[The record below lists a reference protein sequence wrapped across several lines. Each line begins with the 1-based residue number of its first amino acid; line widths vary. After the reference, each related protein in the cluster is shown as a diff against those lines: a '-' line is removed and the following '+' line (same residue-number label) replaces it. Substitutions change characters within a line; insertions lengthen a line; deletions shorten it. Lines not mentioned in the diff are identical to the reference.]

1 MNFQQ
6 FIEQSY
12 LILKQ
17 DYFKSVVKPSDL
29 EIWHQNIVLFREG
42 MRNFFERPDRERD
55 LFKSG
60 DYVFRSSGY
69 LAGYW
74 PQSVYDDIYEAKKFP
89 LEYYNSK
96 NLYLGD
102 REGFFVPENNVNSKS
117 LPEVEKLPH
126 NQGYDIAQFVN
137 RHINSPLREKLKT
150 YLDPNSHLSCIIQIT
165 PTYYREKVILELHR
179 DKSFIES
186 IVGPTSNL
194 MIQPEGATEPQMV
207 TLDIGEILVYTGF
220 QFQAYFKNV
229 DVLSKV
235 KPLAH
240 GVIAEEKRMS
250 IIVSSILKT

>member
-12 LILKQ
+12 VILKQ
-17 DYFKSVVKPSDL
+17 DYLKTVVNPSDL
-29 EIWHQNIVLFREG
+29 EILHQNILFFREA
-42 MRNFFERPDRERD
+42 MRKFFEKPSQERD

-102 REGFFVPENNVNSKS
+102 RDTFFVPENNVNPES

-126 NQGYDIAQFVN
+126 NQGYDIAQFIN
-137 RHINSPLREKLKT
+137 RYITSPLLEELRS
-150 YLDPNSHLSCIIQIT
+150 YLDPNSNLDCILQIK

-179 DKSFIES
+179 DKSFIQS

-194 MIQPEGATEPQMV
+194 MIQPEGATEPEMI

-220 QFQAYFKNV
+220 QFQTYFKKI
-229 DVLSKV
+229 DVLAKV

-250 IIVSSILKT
+250 IVVSTILKS

>member
-6 FIEQSY
+6 FIKQSY

-17 DYFKSVVKPSDL
+17 DYFKAAVEPSDL
-29 EIWHQNIVLFREG
+29 EILHQNIVLFREE

-74 PQSVYDDIYEAKKFP
+74 PQTVYDDIYEAKKFP

-96 NLYLGD
+96 QLYSGD
-102 REGFFVPENNVNSKS
+102 RDGFFVPENNVNLES
-117 LPEVEKLPH
+117 LFEVEKLPH

-137 RHINSPLREKLKT
+137 RHINSPLLAELRS
-150 YLDPNSHLSCIIQIT
+150 YLEPNSNISCILQIK
-165 PTYYREKVILELHR
+165 PTYYREKVILEIHR
-179 DKSFIES
+179 DKSFIQS
-186 IVGPTSNL
+186 IIGPTSNL

-220 QFQAYFKNV
+220 QFQEYFKNV
-229 DVLSKV
+229 GVLAQV

-250 IIVSSILKT
+250 IVASTILKT